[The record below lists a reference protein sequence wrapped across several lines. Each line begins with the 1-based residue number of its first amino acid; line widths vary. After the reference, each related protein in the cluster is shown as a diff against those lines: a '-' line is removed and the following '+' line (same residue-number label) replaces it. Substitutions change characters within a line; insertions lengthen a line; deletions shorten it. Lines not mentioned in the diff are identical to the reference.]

1 MFGKRWEQS
10 LEERRKKKH
19 DVEKRHDNYKIIIIL
34 TILVVV
40 LVWAVYHGGWAYA
53 WELLHYIWWDDR

>member
-19 DVEKRHDNYKIIIIL
+19 DVEKHHNNYKLIISL
-34 TILVVV
+34 TILVAVF
-40 LVWAVYHGGWAYA
+40 VWDVYHGGWAYA
-53 WELLHYIWWDDR
+53 FHYIWWDRNP